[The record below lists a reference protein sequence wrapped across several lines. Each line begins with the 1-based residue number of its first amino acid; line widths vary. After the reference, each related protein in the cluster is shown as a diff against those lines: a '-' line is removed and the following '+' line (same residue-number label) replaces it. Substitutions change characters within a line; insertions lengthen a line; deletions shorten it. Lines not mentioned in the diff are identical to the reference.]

1 MFTSCIGDRIL
12 VGNNNKPSE
21 LSIQL
26 MNSPCFKFICA
37 NCRVSTTSQSAIPCH
52 SLDPLNMKSM
62 EDLIIRVESSL
73 LDLKKNNIL
82 ILHLSSLLLIIFLMP
97 HLFII
102 HHLFL
107 IPRKLLQLKHM
118 PQYSVI
124 ILHLQAYIINLH
136 TFLFL
141 LLLHLLL
148 RIVILFNGICL
159 F

>member
-73 LDLKKNNIL
+73 LDLKKKQYINITSL
-82 ILHLSSLLLIIFLMP
+82 LTYSNHISHASSIYNPSSLSNPSQITATKTYASILSNYSPSTSL
-97 HLFII
+97 HNKSA
-102 HHLFL
+102 H
-107 IPRKLLQLKHM
+107 IPVPPTPSL
-118 PQYSVI
+118 VI
-124 ILHLQAYIINLH
+124 ENRDTL
-136 TFLFL
+136 
-141 LLLHLLL
+141 
-148 RIVILFNGICL
+148 
-159 F
+159 